1 METLND
7 KKEMQ
12 KVIISFKARALMEF
26 PISQDIS
33 NLTKEELAEL
43 LQNVYEFLEITVEK
57 CQKLNR

>member
-1 METLND
+1 METLDN
-7 KKEMQ
+7 KQEMQ

-33 NLTKEELAEL
+33 NLSKEELAEL

>member
-1 METLND
+1 METLDN
-7 KKEMQ
+7 KQEMQ

>member
-1 METLND
+1 METLDN
-7 KKEMQ
+7 KEEMQ

-57 CQKLNR
+57 CQKLTR